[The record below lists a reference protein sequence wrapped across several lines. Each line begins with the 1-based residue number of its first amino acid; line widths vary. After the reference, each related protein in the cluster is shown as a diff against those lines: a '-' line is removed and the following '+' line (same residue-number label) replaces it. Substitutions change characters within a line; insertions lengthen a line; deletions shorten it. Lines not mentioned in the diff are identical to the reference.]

1 MSKMFHDFRYPAI
14 LAASTRAAWQV
25 DDVIGPDA
33 GFDFERPFMPE
44 NLART
49 AGLERLSEEER
60 LTLNHIR
67 AHEYLSLFG
76 LVEEFI
82 LPFVLDH
89 VRSDLPDAND
99 VRVRAMLNF
108 ASEEAKH
115 IQLFKRFHQAFSAGF
130 GTPCEVIGPP
140 EAVAKAVLGH
150 EPLSVALFI
159 LMIEWMTQSH
169 YVDSVRGETAL
180 EPLFANL
187 LRCHWIEEAQHA
199 KLDTL
204 MVEALAEG
212 LSKAQIRAAVDGML
226 EIVSFFDMG
235 CKQQVA
241 FNLDALERATGLRL
255 SFARRAELIE
265 QQHQALRWTYL
276 GSGLRHE
283 NFRATLGALSPADL
297 KRVDA
302 LAPKYC

>member
-1 MSKMFHDFRYPAI
+1 MFHDFKYPAI
-14 LAASTRAAWQV
+14 LAASTRAAWQI

-33 GFDFERPFMPE
+33 GFDFTRPFMPE

-49 AGLERLSEEER
+49 AGLEMLSEEER

-76 LVEEFI
+76 LVEEFV

-89 VRSDLPDAND
+89 IRSDLPDAND

-115 IQLFKRFHQAFSAGF
+115 IQLFKRFHQAFIAGF
-130 GTPCEVIGPP
+130 GTNCEVIGPP
-140 EAVAKAVLGH
+140 EAVSKVVLGH
-150 EPLSVALFI
+150 QPLSVALFI

-169 YVDSVRGETAL
+169 YVDSVRGETKL

-212 LSKAQIRAAVDGML
+212 MSEEQFRAAVDGL
-226 EIVSFFDMG
+226 LTIVAFFDLG

-241 FNLDALERATGLRL
+241 FNLDALERATGRKL

-265 QQHQALRWTYL
+265 RQHQALRWTYL
-276 GSGLRHE
+276 GSGMRHDK
-283 NFRATLGALSPADL
+283 FRATLGALSATQL
-297 KRVDA
+297 NRIDA
-302 LAPKYC
+302 AAPQFC